1 MVLKK
6 QFSFSKQLIK
16 SIWHTFQSGINLFTL
31 LKSVRNSEH
40 SYLND
45 GNCKI
50 NYAQL
55 YHDSFSVIEK
65 LRTFHSNQ
73 IDDQVVLL
81 ADNSFDFIKYLFA
94 LSALSKEIVIIS
106 PHLSENQLE
115 TILQNYRSTLIIT
128 DHIQRLKNINRQ
140 SNCYSFDE
148 INSYSPD
155 LATKRFKRN
164 NGKITI
170 LSTGTSNMPTPVER
184 KLNITK
190 IWNPFI
196 ELISRL
202 ELLRYSSCQ
211 ITVPFYHGYG
221 LASLVLGLFLKQDIH
236 FTGKFSSK
244 VIAQSI
250 INNRIDCLVILP
262 AMMTKIIAADYQAL
276 GICKCLI
283 SGGDKL
289 EPTWVSFI
297 LNQYP
302 ATKIFNLYGTTE
314 LGICSIA
321 TQQDLIMNNSTIGRF
336 LKGIKYRL
344 QENQELQIRCPWI
357 QDRSKRQYLSTGDFI
372 RIDKNGLLYYLG
384 RMNDSSNIGG
394 HIVHGDELAK
404 KITAYPSIIEARVII
419 YKNEILTPEL
429 RLKLTLKNDA
439 VFDQDDFKNWLDKTF
454 PKYLQPKSIDYSFK

>member
-170 LSTGTSNMPTPVER
+170 LST
-184 KLNITK
+184 
-190 IWNPFI
+190 
-196 ELISRL
+196 
-202 ELLRYSSCQ
+202 
-211 ITVPFYHGYG
+211 
-221 LASLVLGLFLKQDIH
+221 
-236 FTGKFSSK
+236 
-244 VIAQSI
+244 
-250 INNRIDCLVILP
+250 
-262 AMMTKIIAADYQAL
+262 
-276 GICKCLI
+276 
-283 SGGDKL
+283 
-289 EPTWVSFI
+289 
-297 LNQYP
+297 
-302 ATKIFNLYGTTE
+302 
-314 LGICSIA
+314 
-321 TQQDLIMNNSTIGRF
+321 
-336 LKGIKYRL
+336 
-344 QENQELQIRCPWI
+344 
-357 QDRSKRQYLSTGDFI
+357 
-372 RIDKNGLLYYLG
+372 
-384 RMNDSSNIGG
+384 
-394 HIVHGDELAK
+394 
-404 KITAYPSIIEARVII
+404 
-419 YKNEILTPEL
+419 
-429 RLKLTLKNDA
+429 
-439 VFDQDDFKNWLDKTF
+439 
-454 PKYLQPKSIDYSFK
+454 